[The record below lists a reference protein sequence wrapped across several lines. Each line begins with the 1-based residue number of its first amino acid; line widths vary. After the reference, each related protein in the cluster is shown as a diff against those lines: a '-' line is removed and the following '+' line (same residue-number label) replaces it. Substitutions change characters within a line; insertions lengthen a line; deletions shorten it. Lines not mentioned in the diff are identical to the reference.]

1 MRVTT
6 TMLGKPSWGRSR
18 GWRVHN
24 GQYDRVW
31 ETKQGSSHRCKNP
44 WKHEQGSMEV
54 MEVFF
59 QHSCKSDKSNNHR
72 FSFFSP
78 VSSSF
83 LFLVQN
89 LRFVGSGKVE
99 VSQRLVQFRFSGVQN
114 ELQSALLKLVG
125 AGSGAGGRGVVALPS
140 PGLKVDMTQSL
151 ARELKDVL
159 HGVLVSRALILM
171 FHLSQWLS
179 LPWPRLGTRHWW
191 CRQLGSLSGRFI
203 SFRPAGSGPGLVG
216 RPCWSG
222 IDCWYWRKVSKSIY
236 FRFLIFS
243 SLHTW
248 KWQEKTFF
256 TSFPLVQGNLYVIN
270 YQHYFQRESLLAKTI
285 RTQVRILRRFLWS
298 HAVVRIL
305 KASCDVFT
313 VVVQRN

>member
-1 MRVTT
+1 M
-6 TMLGKPSWGRSR
+6 
-18 GWRVHN
+18 
-24 GQYDRVW
+24 
-31 ETKQGSSHRCKNP
+31 
-44 WKHEQGSMEV
+44 
-54 MEVFF
+54 
-59 QHSCKSDKSNNHR
+59 
-72 FSFFSP
+72 
-78 VSSSF
+78 
-83 LFLVQN
+83 
-89 LRFVGSGKVE
+89 
-99 VSQRLVQFRFSGVQN
+99 SQRLVQFRFSGVQN

-125 AGSGAGGRGVVALPS
+125 AGSGGGSGSGCFAIS
-140 PGLKVDMTQSL
+140 
-151 ARELKDVL
+151 RELKDVL
-159 HGVLVSRALILM
+159 HGMLVSRALILM

-179 LPWPRLGTRHWW
+179 LPWPSLGTRHWW
-191 CRQLGSLSGRFI
+191 CRQVHFVQASWKWC
-203 SFRPAGSGPGLVG
+203 